1 MANNSN
7 GDIMNNELFIISY
20 RTILVLI
27 ILFILTK
34 IMGKKQV
41 SQMNAYDYLI
51 GITIGSIAADIS
63 LDIEKNLL
71 GGITALIIYGL
82 SSVLVTYLTLKNI
95 NFRRVFTGVPTILI
109 DKGKII
115 EKNMYKEGID
125 INDLQES
132 ARQNGYFNLNKINY
146 AILEVNG
153 NISFMPKSE
162 NEVVTKKDIKLKT
175 KEEGL
180 VSNIIIDSTLLEDNL
195 NNINKNK
202 TWLDKELKK
211 KGYKNYN
218 NILLLTI
225 DNNYNIVIYDKNI
238 DSNNNVLE

>member
-1 MANNSN
+1 M
-7 GDIMNNELFIISY
+7 DNELFVISY
-20 RTILVLI
+20 RTILILI

-71 GGITALIIYGL
+71 GGIIALIIYGI
-82 SSVLVTYLTLKNI
+82 SSVIVTYLTLKSI
-95 NFRRVFTGVPTILI
+95 NFRRIFIGIPTILI

-125 INDLQES
+125 INELQEE
-132 ARQNGYFNLNKINY
+132 ARQNGYFNLNEINY
-146 AILEVNG
+146 AILETNG
-153 NISFMPKSE
+153 NISFMPKIG
-162 NEVVTKKDIKLKT
+162 NEPITKSDMKIKV

-180 VSNIIIDSTLLEDNL
+180 VSNIIIDGTLLKNNL
-195 NNINKNK
+195 NNINKSK

-211 KGYKNYN
+211 KGYKDYSK
-218 NILLLTI
+218 ILLLTI
-225 DNNYNIVIYDKNI
+225 DSNDNIVIYDKNI
-238 DSNNNVLE
+238 ESNMNVLE

>member
-1 MANNSN
+1 
-7 GDIMNNELFIISY
+7 MNNELFVISY

-41 SQMNAYDYLI
+41 SQMNVYDYLI

-63 LDIEKNLL
+63 LDIEKNLFC
-71 GGITALIIYGL
+71 GITSLIIYGL
-82 SSVLVTYLTLKNI
+82 SSIIVTYLTLKSI
-95 NFRRVFTGVPTILI
+95 TFRRIFTGVPTILI
-109 DKGKII
+109 YKGKIL

-125 INDLQES
+125 INDLQEE

-146 AILEVNG
+146 AILETNG
-153 NISFMPKSE
+153 NISFMPKVE
-162 NEVVTKKDIKLKT
+162 NETITKSDMKIKA

-180 VSNIIIDSTLLEDNL
+180 VSNIIIDGILLENNL

-202 TWLDKELKK
+202 TWLDKEIKK
-211 KGYKNYN
+211 KGYKDYS

-225 DNNYNIVIYDKNI
+225 DSNYNIVIYDKNI
-238 DSNNNVLE
+238 DSDMNILE

>member
-1 MANNSN
+1 M
-7 GDIMNNELFIISY
+7 DNELFVISY
-20 RTILVLI
+20 RTILILI

-82 SSVLVTYLTLKNI
+82 SSVLVTYLTLKSI
-95 NFRRVFTGVPTILI
+95 NFRRIFIGIPTILI

-125 INDLQES
+125 INELQEE
-132 ARQNGYFNLNKINY
+132 ARQNGYFNLNKVNY
-146 AILEVNG
+146 AILETNG
-153 NISFMPKSE
+153 NISFMPKIG
-162 NEVVTKKDIKLKT
+162 NEAITKSDMKIKV

-180 VSNIIIDSTLLEDNL
+180 VSNIIIDGTLLKNNL
-195 NNINKNK
+195 NNINKSK

-211 KGYKNYN
+211 KGYKDYSK
-218 NILLLTI
+218 ILLLTI
-225 DNNYNIVIYDKNI
+225 DSNDNIVIYDKNI
-238 DSNNNVLE
+238 ESNMNVLE

>member
-1 MANNSN
+1 
-7 GDIMNNELFIISY
+7 MNNELFVISY

-34 IMGKKQV
+34 IMGKKQI
-41 SQMNAYDYLI
+41 SQMNVYDYLI

-63 LDIEKNLL
+63 LDIEKNLF
-71 GGITALIIYGL
+71 GGIIALIIYGL
-82 SSVLVTYLTLKNI
+82 SSIIVTYLTLKSI
-95 NFRRVFTGVPTILI
+95 VFRRIFIGVPTLLI
-109 DKGKII
+109 DRGKIL
-115 EKNMYKEGID
+115 EKNMNKEGID
-125 INDLQES
+125 INDLQEE

-146 AILEVNG
+146 AILETNG
-153 NISFMPKSE
+153 NISFMPKVE
-162 NEVVTKKDIKLKT
+162 NETITKSDMKIKA

-180 VSNIIIDSTLLEDNL
+180 VSNIIIDGVLLENNL

-202 TWLDKELKK
+202 TWLDKEIKK
-211 KGYKNYN
+211 KGYKDYS

-238 DSNNNVLE
+238 DSDMNILE

>member
-1 MANNSN
+1 
-7 GDIMNNELFIISY
+7 MNNELWVISY

-82 SSVLVTYLTLKNI
+82 SSVLVTYLTLKSI
-95 NFRRVFTGVPTILI
+95 NFRRIFTGVPTILI
-109 DKGKII
+109 DKGKIL

-153 NISFMPKSE
+153 NISFMPKIE
-162 NEVVTKKDIKLKT
+162 NEPITKSDMKIKV

-180 VSNIIIDSTLLEDNL
+180 VSNIIIDGTLLENNL

-211 KGYKNYN
+211 KGYKDYSS
-218 NILLLTI
+218 ILLLTI
-225 DNNYNIVIYDKNI
+225 DNNHNIIIYDKNI
-238 DSNNNVLE
+238 KGNTKILE